1 MMSEPSIA
9 VSGLLLERQGRVF
22 AAVPDFALL
31 PGQTLALMGAS
42 GSGKT
47 TALMALA
54 GIQPQSAGRVVIGGV
69 DPWDLSPGARDRFRG
84 REIGLV
90 FQTFHLV
97 DALSVEANLV
107 LAARCAGK
115 RVDHDRI
122 KTMLERLDLW
132 DVRHRRPVHISHG
145 QAQRVAMARALVNG
159 PAVVIADEPTSA
171 LDDGNAQNL
180 LALLLE
186 TAREARTALVVAT
199 HDRRILPAFD
209 HVLPMAVA
217 S

>member
-1 MMSEPSIA
+1 MPEPSIA
-9 VSGLLLERQGRVF
+9 VSNLLLERQGRVF
-22 AAVPDFALL
+22 ASVSDFALL

-54 GIQPQSAGRVVIGGV
+54 GIRPPSAGRIVIGGV
-69 DPWDLSPGARDRFRG
+69 DPWGLSTGARDRFRG
-84 REIGLV
+84 RGIGLV

-97 DALSVEANLV
+97 DALNVEANVL

-115 RVDHDRI
+115 RADGNRI
-122 KTMLERLDLW
+122 KTLLDHLDLW
-132 DVRHRRPVHISHG
+132 DLRHRRPAHLSHG

-186 TAREARTALVVAT
+186 TARENRTALVVAT
-199 HDRRILPAFD
+199 HDRRILSQFD
-209 HVLPMAVA
+209 FVHPMGAA